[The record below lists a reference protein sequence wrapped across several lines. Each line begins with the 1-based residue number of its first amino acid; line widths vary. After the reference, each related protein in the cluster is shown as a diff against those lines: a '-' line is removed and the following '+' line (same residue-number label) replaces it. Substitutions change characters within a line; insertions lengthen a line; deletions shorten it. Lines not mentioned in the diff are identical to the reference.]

1 MNKKSLKVVI
11 EIENDKC
18 LKEVKGYYTWLNDL
32 KVFIYKDV
40 LKREWYIIDL
50 DTGLSITMGFTMVQA
65 KDNAIN
71 KLDNFKKFKETEKYK
86 ICRFEYQYLL
96 KKEREKEI

>member
-11 EIENDKC
+11 ETENDKR

-40 LKREWYIIDL
+40 LKREWYVIDL

-86 ICRFEYQYLL
+86 IYRFEYQYLL
-96 KKEREKEI
+96 QKEREK